1 MRKLMYH
8 LWEGGREG
16 GRKEGREREREGGR
30 NQGRLMGAGDG
41 GRKDKGGKGILE
53 AEGGRKNCY

>member
-1 MRKLMYH
+1 MPHIVVVEQMRKLMYH
-8 LWEGGREG
+8 LWKGG
-16 GRKEGREREREGGR
+16 REGGR

-41 GRKDKGGKGILE
+41 GRKDKGGKELE

>member
-8 LWEGGREG
+8 LWEGG
-16 GRKEGREREREGGR
+16 REGGR

-41 GRKDKGGKGILE
+41 GRKDKGGKELE